1 MEQVCVDPSRITALT
16 LPACCCALALAAD
29 MDRKAAAID
38 GTDRQTDGRTPD
50 RYYEP
55 RSVSKHQDYK
65 NCFKS
70 NINDLM
76 TTYIRDNVTVMLLTD
91 TNYTCRRHGLTG

>member
-38 GTDRQTDGRTPD
+38 GTDRQTDGRTDTGP
-50 RYYEP
+50 
-55 RSVSKHQDYK
+55 
-65 NCFKS
+65 
-70 NINDLM
+70 
-76 TTYIRDNVTVMLLTD
+76 LL
-91 TNYTCRRHGLTG
+91 

>member
-38 GTDRQTDGRTPD
+38 GTDRQTDGHRTVTMN
-50 RYYEP
+50 REA
-55 RSVSKHQDYK
+55 SVNIKTTRTV
-65 NCFKS
+65 S
-70 NINDLM
+70 NQI
-76 TTYIRDNVTVMLLTD
+76 LTS
-91 TNYTCRRHGLTG
+91 

>member
-38 GTDRQTDGRTPD
+38 GTDRQTDGRTD
-50 RYYEP
+50 GHRTVTMNREA
-55 RSVSKHQDYK
+55 SVNIKTTRTV
-65 NCFKS
+65 S
-70 NINDLM
+70 NQI
-76 TTYIRDNVTVMLLTD
+76 LTS
-91 TNYTCRRHGLTG
+91 